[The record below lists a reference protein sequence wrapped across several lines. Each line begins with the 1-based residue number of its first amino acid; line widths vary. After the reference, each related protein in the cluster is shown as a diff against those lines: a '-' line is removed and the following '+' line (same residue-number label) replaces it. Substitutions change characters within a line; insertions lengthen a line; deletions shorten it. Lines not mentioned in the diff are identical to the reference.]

1 MPSSSSLLKNPAGFT
16 YIAVLVLVMI
26 MGIMLG
32 VTGQV
37 WKMVADREREAELL
51 FRGSQYRDAITRWY
65 TPLPGQHVATPL
77 RDLKD
82 LLKDPRTGGT
92 VRYLRRLYLD
102 PMTDKE
108 WLVVRDASQGI
119 VGVSSSSE
127 AQPIKQGNFPEEF
140 KTFEGK
146 SKYSDWQFVYSR
158 TAPPG
163 QQQATTPAQ

>member
-1 MPSSSSLLKNPAGFT
+1 
-16 YIAVLVLVMI
+16 
-26 MGIMLG
+26 
-32 VTGQV
+32 
-37 WKMVADREREAELL
+37 
-51 FRGSQYRDAITRWY
+51 
-65 TPLPGQHVATPL
+65 
-77 RDLKD
+77 
-82 LLKDPRTGGT
+82 
-92 VRYLRRLYLD
+92 
-102 PMTDKE
+102 
-108 WLVVRDASQGI
+108 VVRDASQGI